1 MSKQLAFYFEQ
12 KHCTGCY
19 TCQIACKDKNNLEV
33 GEQFRKVYEITGGEY
48 IKKGSAIT
56 QDIYAFWISVSC
68 NHCIDPICVKKCPTG
83 ALKKRLEDGIVVVDK
98 NKCVGCSS
106 CVKSCPYEAMQYDS
120 DTKKVSK
127 CDFCLDLIE
136 SGKDPVCVSA
146 CPMRALSYGELE
158 LLQEKYGEINETN
171 GLPSSNI
178 TKPALVITPHKNAI
192 KNQGGLENNG

>member
-33 GEQFRKVYEITGGEY
+33 GERFRKVYEITGGNY
-48 IKKGSAIT
+48 IRKGNAII

-83 ALKKRLEDGIVVVDK
+83 ALKKRLEDGIVILDK
-98 NKCVGCSS
+98 NKCVGCTS
-106 CVKSCPYEAMQYDS
+106 CVKSCPYEAIQYDS
-120 DTKKVSK
+120 NIRKVSK

-136 SGKDPVCVSA
+136 RGKDPVCISA
-146 CPMRALSYGELE
+146 CPMRALDYGELE
-158 LLQEKYGEINETN
+158 VLQEKHGNINDTD
-171 GLPSSNI
+171 GLPSSKI
-178 TKPALVITPHKNAI
+178 TKPALVITPHRNAI
-192 KNQGGLENNG
+192 KPQGGIENNG

>member
-33 GEQFRKVYEITGGEY
+33 GKQFRKVYEITGGNY
-48 IKKGSAIT
+48 IKKGNVII

-68 NHCIDPICVKKCPTG
+68 NHCIDPICVEKCPTG

-98 NKCVGCSS
+98 NKCVGCTS
-106 CVKSCPYEAMQYDS
+106 CIKSCPYEAIQYDIT
-120 DTKKVSK
+120 TKKVSK

-136 SGKDPVCVSA
+136 NGKDPVCVSA
-146 CPMRALSYGELE
+146 CPMRALDYGELE
-158 LLQEKYGEINETN
+158 VLQEKYGSINETE

-178 TKPALVITPHKNAI
+178 TKPALVITTHKNAI
-192 KNQGGLENNG
+192 KKQGGFENNG

>member
-12 KHCTGCY
+12 KHCTGCN

-33 GEQFRKVYEITGGEY
+33 GEQFRKVYEITGGNY
-48 IKKGSAIT
+48 IKKGNAII

-98 NKCVGCSS
+98 NKCIGCRS
-106 CVKSCPYEAMQYDS
+106 CFKSCPYEAIQYS
-120 DTKKVSK
+120 TDTKKVRK

-146 CPMRALSYGELE
+146 CPMRALDYGYLE
-158 LLQEKYGEINETN
+158 VLQEKYGNINGTE

-178 TKPALVITPHKNAI
+178 TKPALVITPHKDARRF
-192 KNQGGLENNG
+192 

>member
-12 KHCTGCY
+12 KYCTGCY

-33 GEQFRKVYEITGGEY
+33 GEQFRKVYEVTGGNY
-48 IKKGSAIT
+48 IKKGNAII

-83 ALKKRLEDGIVVVDK
+83 ALKKRLEDGIVILDR
-98 NKCVGCSS
+98 NKCVGCTS
-106 CVKSCPYEAMQYDS
+106 CVKSCPYEAIQYNS
-120 DTKKVSK
+120 NIRKVSK

-136 SGKDPVCVSA
+136 SGKDPVCISS
-146 CPMRALSYGELE
+146 CPMRALDYGELE
-158 LLQEKYGEINETN
+158 VLQQKCGNINETD

-192 KNQGGLENNG
+192 QPQGGIGNNG

>member
-12 KHCTGCY
+12 KHCTGCF

-33 GEQFRKVYEITGGEY
+33 GERFRKVYEITGGNY
-48 IKKGSAIT
+48 IRKGNAII

-83 ALKKRLEDGIVVVDK
+83 ALKKRLEDGIVILDK
-98 NKCVGCSS
+98 NKCVGCTS
-106 CVKSCPYEAMQYDS
+106 CVKSCPYEAIQYDS
-120 DTKKVSK
+120 NIMKVSK

-136 SGKDPVCVSA
+136 RGKDPVCISA
-146 CPMRALSYGELE
+146 CPMRALDYGELE
-158 LLQEKYGEINETN
+158 ALQEKYGNINDTD
-171 GLPSSNI
+171 GLPSSKI

-192 KNQGGLENNG
+192 KPQGGIGNNG

>member
-33 GEQFRKVYEITGGEY
+33 GEQFRKVYEITGGNY
-48 IKKGSAIT
+48 TKKGNAII

-83 ALKKRLEDGIVVVDK
+83 ALEKRLEDGVVVVDK
-98 NKCVGCSS
+98 NKCVGCTS
-106 CVKSCPYEAMQYDS
+106 CVKSCPYEAIQYDS
-120 DTKKVSK
+120 STKKVSK

-146 CPMRALSYGELE
+146 CPMRALDYGELE
-158 LLQEKYGEINETN
+158 VLNEKYGNINETE

-178 TKPALVITPHKNAI
+178 TQPALVITPHKNAI
-192 KNQGGLENNG
+192 KK